1 MFHLCLTSKTKQSS
15 FPRRRESS
23 SLFWLDGRSLK
34 LAISGSFSRL
44 RGNDGLFGACFN
56 KYFSVLFGVL
66 LALVSTQACA
76 RGHSHND
83 SVIQYI
89 AVAEL
94 PPEARTTL
102 QLIKRGGPF
111 PFPRD
116 GVVFG
121 NYEKRLPQRARGYY
135 REYTV
140 KTPGVRNRGARRIV
154 CGQVPECYYSGDHYR
169 TFQRIG
175 E

>member
-1 MFHLCLTSKTKQSS
+1 MPRLCLTLQTNRSS

-23 SLFWLDGRSLK
+23 FPVWLD
-34 LAISGSFSRL
+34 SRL
-44 RGNDGLFGACFN
+44 RGNDGFFGACF
-56 KYFSVLFGVL
+56 KKHLSVLFAVL
-66 LALVSTQACA
+66 LALVSTHACA
-76 RGHSHND
+76 RGYSQND
-83 SVIQYI
+83 SIFQDI

-111 PFPRD
+111 PFARD

-121 NYEKRLPQRARGYY
+121 NYEKRLPQRPRGYY
-135 REYTV
+135 HEYTV
-140 KTPGVRNRGARRIV
+140 KTPGSRNRGARRIV
-154 CGQVPECYYSGDHYR
+154 CGHVPECYYSGDHYR
-169 TFQRIG
+169 TFQRIK